1 MPATAW
7 RISAIIPCAGGGAPV
22 PVETGAA
29 KERDAQGVCMVKA
42 VIFDMDGMLTDSEP
56 LWRIAAVDAL
66 NAIGV
71 PITLQDAIETTGLR
85 TDELVEEWHRRHGWA
100 DPPRKVVEGQI
111 ETRVIEL
118 IRERSVPNPGVQE
131 ILALLSGAGY
141 PLGIASSSA
150 SEVIEAVLETLGVA
164 HYFDVVQSAEH
175 EPFGKPHPA
184 VYIEAARRLGVAPVE
199 CVAFEDSPNGVIAA
213 KAARM
218 RCVAVPDPALVD
230 DRRFLAADWRLAS
243 LCDFRLEMLEG

>member
-1 MPATAW
+1 VTREAEESRSQEQPTSVL
-7 RISAIIPCAGGGAPV
+7 RPPSSV
-22 PVETGAA
+22 SV
-29 KERDAQGVCMVKA
+29 QA

-71 PITLQDAIETTGLR
+71 PLTLHDALATTGLR
-85 TDELVEEWHRRHGWA
+85 TDELVEHWYGLHPWP

-111 ETRVIEL
+111 DTRVIEL
-118 IRERSVPNPGVQE
+118 IRERSVPNPGVLE
-131 ILALLSGAGY
+131 ILELLSGAGY

-150 SEVIEAVLETLGVA
+150 SEVIQAVLETLGLER
-164 HYFDVVQSAEH
+164 YFAVVQSAEH

-184 VYIEAARRLGVAPVE
+184 VYIEAARRLGVAPVH

-218 RCVAVPDPALVD
+218 RCVAVPDPALAD
-230 DRRFLAADWRLAS
+230 DRRFLAADVRLPS
-243 LCDFRLEMLEG
+243 LTAFRLEIFDGVMGDG

>member
-1 MPATAW
+1 MPK
-7 RISAIIPCAGGGAPV
+7 AI
-22 PVETGAA
+22 
-29 KERDAQGVCMVKA
+29 
-42 VIFDMDGMLTDSEP
+42 IFDMDGMLTDSEP

-66 NAIGV
+66 NGVGV
-71 PITLQDAIETTGLR
+71 PITLQDAVETTGLR
-85 TDELVEEWHRRHGWA
+85 TDELVEHWYGVHPWP
-100 DPPRKVVEGQI
+100 DPPRKVVEGEI

-118 IRERSVPNPGVQE
+118 IREQSTPNPGVHE

-164 HYFDVVQSAEH
+164 HYFAVVQSAEH

-184 VYIEAARRLGVAPVE
+184 VYIEAARRLGAPPVQ

-218 RCVAVPDPALVD
+218 QCVAVPDPALVD
-230 DRRFLAADWRLAS
+230 DRRFLAADLRLGA
-243 LCDFRLEMLEG
+243 LTEFRLEMLETLGDG

>member
-1 MPATAW
+1 MAL
-7 RISAIIPCAGGGAPV
+7 
-22 PVETGAA
+22 
-29 KERDAQGVCMVKA
+29 KA

-56 LWRIAAVDAL
+56 LWRIASVASL

-71 PITLQDAIETTGLR
+71 PLTEAEAVATTGLR
-85 TDELVEEWHRRHGWA
+85 TDELLEHWYSVYPWP

-111 ETRVIEL
+111 ESRVIEL
-118 IRERSVPNPGVQE
+118 IRERSVPNPGVHE
-131 ILALLSGAGY
+131 ILETLSQAGY

-150 SEVIEAVLETLGVA
+150 SQVIQAVLETLGIA
-164 HYFDVVQSAEH
+164 HYFSVVQSAEH

-184 VYIEAARRLGVAPVE
+184 VYIEAARALGVPAVE

-218 RCVAVPDPALVD
+218 RCVAVPDPALAD
-230 DRRFLAADWRLAS
+230 DRRFLAADLRLSA
-243 LCDFRLEMLEG
+243 LTEFRLEMLTG